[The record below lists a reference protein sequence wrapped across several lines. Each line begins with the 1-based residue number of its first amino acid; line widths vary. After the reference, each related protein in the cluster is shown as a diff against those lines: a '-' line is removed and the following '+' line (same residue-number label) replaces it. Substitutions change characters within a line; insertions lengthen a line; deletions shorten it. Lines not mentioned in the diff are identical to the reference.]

1 MESLTQPHP
10 LQDTEDFT
18 RQFDVPA
25 ALPGILRAF
34 AKAAIKEQPEDINSW
49 AYAYFRDL
57 HDAGEDASIA
67 TGDVHG
73 AGAGE
78 STGAESAA
86 DSLATPLGMR
96 VTTREANV
104 SGAMPLQAE
113 GLTNEALVDRI
124 SLLFTEADTD
134 GNGSL
139 SRREFQ
145 EIFNL
150 LAEELEL
157 SDSDVLHILAEADEN
172 DNGVVEYKEFVPVA
186 VDLVMALLAKESYAS
201 TARTRRSSAKEEA
214 KDFLLKGLPKGELE
228 ASIREGLP
236 KEELEASIREVFRG
250 VDVDGNGTLD
260 RAEFLKCLRDSGL
273 GFTRRE
279 LNLMMTVVDRNND
292 GVIDYEEFVP
302 VAFNM
307 LLDMVARQLQLREE
321 TALCD
326 HDVPREEAALCD
338 HVRAVLRADEQQRIS
353 HTDAIQ
359 CIMGANLGLPLVQV
373 HAAMSE
379 CKEDPSEGTF
389 NCEELAEAV
398 AGMVMAI
405 SELRGNDE
413 GYKKAYVVTQEIEGM
428 DSSAFT
434 EKLRTVEIEG
444 MDSGAFTEK
453 LRTVIQG
460 VAGGGASANGG
471 RLSVALVAASKDDV
485 RDAIR
490 AGFPGLN
497 AQQLQDGVRDAI
509 RAGFPGLNAQQ
520 LQQLAALML
529 RERAGRNSQN
539 GVQWWFERAHPVALC
554 APHIQHIMRDLTQH
568 YTHALPF
575 KKRSAL
581 VLLTEPAKGGGWSC
595 DKVVTWG
602 FKTMQGLA
610 RTSYLKRQAAARG
623 GGGGGESDSGS
634 VPGSQDKSLSLEE
647 NDE

>member
-228 ASIREGLP
+228 ASIRE
-236 KEELEASIREVFRG
+236 VFRG

-307 LLDMVARQLQLREE
+307 LLDMVARQLQ
-321 TALCD
+321 
-326 HDVPREEAALCD
+326 DVPREEAALCD

-428 DSSAFT
+428 DS
-434 EKLRTVEIEG
+434 
-444 MDSGAFTEK
+444 GAFTEK

-497 AQQLQDGVRDAI
+497 AQQLQ
-509 RAGFPGLNAQQ
+509 
-520 LQQLAALML
+520 
-529 RERAGRNSQN
+529 
-539 GVQWWFERAHPVALC
+539 
-554 APHIQHIMRDLTQH
+554 
-568 YTHALPF
+568 
-575 KKRSAL
+575 AL

-623 GGGGGESDSGS
+623 GGAGGGGGESDSGS